1 MVSEVAFYLFSTLLL
16 TLWVFSKE
24 NLLLKRL
31 GLTFM
36 GLGFISFLLKLAL
49 WGENHRW
56 SVFELLANTTVGVF
70 YFLLVKFRKWKVVR
84 FAPVVSLVALL
95 FSVLGFV
102 AGKFGGGSYSVLL
115 HVGVSIF
122 TFTLLVLSAI
132 FSLFRVVAQNRL
144 KRKELSLPLGIPINL
159 WLKLERGFFFFGF
172 IFLTLDLIFNF
183 LWLEVKLKT
192 TVWDSRIT
200 ATILLWVYYWTLFH
214 ADRWGINPIK
224 EKFYLFNILG
234 GIMLIFS
241 LLVTKHHF

>member
-36 GLGFISFLLKLAL
+36 GLGFISFLLKLVL
-49 WGENHRW
+49 WGGNHRW
-56 SVFELLANTTVGVF
+56 SVFELLANTIVGVF

-122 TFTLLVLSAI
+122 TFTILADNLGKNHSPLLFVI
-132 FSLFRVVAQNRL
+132 
-144 KRKELSLPLGIPINL
+144 
-159 WLKLERGFFFFGF
+159 
-172 IFLTLDLIFNF
+172 
-183 LWLEVKLKT
+183 
-192 TVWDSRIT
+192 
-200 ATILLWVYYWTLFH
+200 
-214 ADRWGINPIK
+214 
-224 EKFYLFNILG
+224 
-234 GIMLIFS
+234 
-241 LLVTKHHF
+241 